1 MIFQPLFRVMP
12 SVGIAK
18 EICSLSNP
26 KLISIYSLACNVFFT
41 IYMHG
46 KSRDV
51 EKKSVSWC
59 VAVQNVST
67 YSAVGIKVP
76 CDHKVHSA
84 GLYSFFDEDLTTIL
98 VKYLL
103 ILL

>member
-18 EICSLSNP
+18 EICSSTNS

-41 IYMHG
+41 IYMDR
-46 KSRDV
+46 KRRDV
-51 EKKSVSWC
+51 KKSISWC
-59 VAVQNVST
+59 VVVQNVST
-67 YSAVGIKVP
+67 YRAVGIKVP
-76 CDHKVHSA
+76 CDYKVHSA
-84 GLYSFFDEDLTTIL
+84 GLYSFFDINLTTVV